1 MAVPTLLVVEDELV
15 VAEDLRMT
23 LSGLGYNVPGVAG
36 DSDEAIA
43 LAGEIRPDIILMD
56 IVLEGSE
63 LDGISTAEKIRAM
76 YGIPAIFITAYSDN
90 ATIDRAKHV
99 GPFGYILKP
108 FNIREVRSAI
118 EIALYKHRVEQ
129 EIQKRDAILFGIS
142 FAIEW
147 FLRTNENSGRKGT
160 DGQGTPGPGYGIPD
174 ILEHLGLAIGATHIA
189 VFTFGTGEPASPALA
204 MRFAWHAKGNSPA
217 VIPENG
223 LPVGDGKH
231 GIPVVREKLMR
242 GETLAVSEETP
253 EEPEQEFLKI
263 LGGKSIAVV
272 PVFRNDSLWGCIGF
286 SDDTNRCWS
295 AEETEALRIAG
306 NLIGAV
312 LGGEERR

>member
-1 MAVPTLLVVEDELV
+1 MAAPTLLVVEDELV

-23 LSGLGYNVPGVAG
+23 LSGMGYNVPGVAG

-43 LAGEIRPDIILMD
+43 LAGEIRPDIVLMD

-63 LDGISTAEKIRAM
+63 LDGIGTAEKIRAM

-147 FLRTNENSGRKGT
+147 FLRTNETHGRN
-160 DGQGTPGPGYGIPD
+160 GQVGERMPGYGIPD
-174 ILEHLGLAIGATHIA
+174 ILEHLGLAIEATHIA
-189 VFTFGTGEPASPALA
+189 VFTFGTGEPGSPALA
-204 MRFAWHAKGNSPA
+204 MRFVWHAQGNSPA
-217 VIPENG
+217 VIPETG
-223 LPVGDGKH
+223 LPVGEGKTE
-231 GIPVVREKLMR
+231 IPPLREKLMR
-242 GETLAVSEETP
+242 GETLAASDETP
-253 EEPEQEFLKI
+253 GGPERELLKI
-263 LGGKSIAVV
+263 LGGTSLAVV
-272 PVFRNDSLWGCIGF
+272 PVFRNDCLWGCIGF

-312 LGGEERR
+312 LGGEEPR